1 MAINEQITIDQ
12 TQAIAA
18 LQALN
23 DAALDSSAS
32 INDVGSSI
40 DSVFDDSKPIDNFT
54 DAIEDLN
61 KEQSKAAKTATA
73 LAKETQKT
81 SDSSKKATSNTL
93 ALSRAF
99 QAVGVA
105 GRRFGTILRA
115 LVANPFVATLTV
127 IVGGLTLLFKA
138 FTSTKEGAEALDR
151 VTAALSASFDVLRD
165 LLLKVGSAAAAAFN
179 DPIGAA
185 KQLAITIKD
194 SVIGTLRGLVDAT
207 IAAGK
212 AIGSAL
218 TFDTE
223 GVKRASQE
231 FQKAIKDVQDA
242 TGFTALTETIKETV
256 EEISKEAQAVAALTG
271 QIQRLDDQERKLSVT
286 RAKQNTELVKS
297 RDIAKDNTKS
307 LQERISALDE
317 VIKKEDA
324 QLKKEIAAQSKRVSI
339 LKKLAAFSD
348 SDKQTLDDIAQAEIK
363 LANLRTQSE
372 QRVIAIKRERL
383 ALEKQAQQE
392 AAAALEL
399 QTEINNKLIKDEQTR
414 LLRQAEQ
421 QKAARDKNIQDAI
434 KDEGIKSDLLAKS
447 EQILANDKLRIN
459 ADFLD
464 KKRRQEA
471 VSNDKTLQDQLTAL
485 ESRITVESFELQ
497 RKQELERQKFA
508 EVARTEE
515 EITAFKSD
523 QENKRLA
530 TELRAQQRRLQLIRD
545 NGKNITAEQKKQLDA
560 ELALISTQLDGI
572 NSVVTKKKNEE
583 VEIRKV
589 SAKESIGLANQ
600 TAQAV
605 LGFASEQLQGV
616 IDSLQKEV
624 DARNENINSLQK
636 DLDAQLRL
644 AELGK
649 NARVDEVLNQ
659 IETEKA
665 ARDKA
670 ARDKEQAAKD
680 QFALDTALQASN
692 LITAISGL
700 YSSLSSLPFGIGV
713 ALATVLSGVLVASF
727 VSSKVSAA
735 NAAGFY
741 EGTEH
746 VEKALGS
753 SAKSFS
759 GKDAY
764 LGVTKSGKQFRFD
777 GGERILNAADNKE
790 LGDMTNKELKRYA
803 LIGQGLMLGD
813 PLSSIGQ
820 RHTDQNKQVNVVLK
834 ERAIKKDSLQ
844 RENDDLKRL
853 NNELLKDNNSLLK
866 LIAAKPTIIPMPNGS
881 THVIENGKINI
892 YQK

>member
-32 INDVGSSI
+32 INDVGNSI
-40 DSVFDDSKPIDNFT
+40 DSAFDDSKPIDNFT

-61 KEQSKAAKTATA
+61 KEQSKAAKSATA

-81 SDSSKKATSNTL
+81 SDSSKKAASNTL

-105 GRRFGTILRA
+105 GRRFRTILKA
-115 LVANPFVATLTV
+115 LAANPFVATLTV

-151 VTAALSASFDVLRD
+151 VTAALSASLDVLRD
-165 LLLKVGSAAAAAFN
+165 LLLKIGEAAVSAFN
-179 DPIGAA
+179 DPIGAV
-185 KQLAITIKD
+185 KQLAVTIKD
-194 SVIGTLRGLVDAT
+194 SVIGTLQGLVAAT
-207 IAAGK
+207 VAAGN

-223 GVKRASQE
+223 GV
-231 FQKAIKDVQDA
+231 QKAREEFRLAAEQIKDA
-242 TGFTALTETIKETV
+242 TGFNALVEVVKETT
-256 EEISKEAQAVAALTG
+256 EEITKEAAAAAALT
-271 QIQRLDDQERKLSVT
+271 QKLQKVDDQQRRLSVS
-286 RAKQNTELVKS
+286 RAKLNTELVKA
-297 RDIAKDNTKS
+297 RDVSKDTTKS
-307 LQERISALDE
+307 IQERISALNE
-317 VIKKEDA
+317 VIKREDE
-324 QLKKEIAAQSKRVSI
+324 QLKKEISAQSRRVRA
-339 LKKLAAFSD
+339 LKG
-348 SDKQTLDDIAQAEIK
+348 LDDLSRTTKEVQDEIAAEEIK

-399 QTEINNKLIKDEQTR
+399 QTEINNKLIKDEQAR

-421 QKAARDKNIQDAI
+421 QKEARDKNIQDAI
-434 KDEGIKSDLLAKS
+434 KDESIKNDLLAKS
-447 EQILANDKLRIN
+447 EQILADDKLRIN
-459 ADFLD
+459 ADFLS

-471 VSNDKTLQDQLTAL
+471 AANDKILQDQLAAL
-485 ESRITVESFELQ
+485 EAQITVESFELQ

-515 EITAFKSD
+515 EITAFKRD

-530 TELRAQQRRLQLIRD
+530 TELTAQQRRLQLIRD

-572 NSVVTKKKNEE
+572 NSVVTKKKGEE
-583 VEIRKV
+583 IEIRKV

-680 QFALDTALQASN
+680 QFALDTALQTSN

-713 ALATVLSGVLVASF
+713 ALATILSGVLVTSF

-803 LIGQGLMLGD
+803 LIGQGLMIGD
-813 PLSSIGQ
+813 PLSSIGE
-820 RHTDQNKQVNVVLK
+820 RHTDRNKQVNVVLK
-834 ERAIKKDSLQ
+834 ERAIKRDSLE
-844 RENDDLKRL
+844 RENDSLKRL